1 MRGLKNC
8 IWFVSRPSHSEDFIL
23 IPLMV
28 MSQHYTHTAQHRHS
42 VCIYHS
48 QHWLHGPYSGGEP
61 AGGNKT
67 GGPVGSGD
75 TSLIS
80 TSVWPPQCIG
90 VLIYG
95 LPRPM
100 RWGKWST
107 ALRDG
112 IKIFVLDLQPQ
123 DSPPLRLVISRWIA
137 CVHNQCQTLV
147 SVLAPKRRITQVF
160 TPPIGARFTST
171 AWLTT
176 KQKL

>member
-75 TSLIS
+75 TRLIS
-80 TSVWPPQCIG
+80 PTVWPPQCSG

-95 LPRPM
+95 LARPM
-100 RWGKWST
+100 RWDTRIHTHMHVHMRMYPHTHTYTHSYT
-107 ALRDG
+107 NMYAHLG
-112 IKIFVLDLQPQ
+112 I
-123 DSPPLRLVISRWIA
+123 SSYISLYI
-137 CVHNQCQTLV
+137 
-147 SVLAPKRRITQVF
+147 S
-160 TPPIGARFTST
+160 
-171 AWLTT
+171 WL
-176 KQKL
+176 